1 MIEPHPR
8 RDRASKLN
16 ALLGLVALGIFFGA
30 LALTWFFLQG
40 GFQTGMPV
48 SAMFSGRGVGQQLR
62 AGGDVKIRGVLVGT
76 IRDIDLDEDG
86 KARLDLLIDEDLEIP
101 ADSVAEIRSKTVF
114 GEKWVELIPPAASGA
129 TAFLTEGSVI
139 PDERTKEPLEL
150 ERSLQLGHDLLSRLP
165 LRDLTTVFSTLAEG
179 FTGSEADARKALD
192 RGVVALRAVNAR
204 SDELDLALVQLR
216 QTAEWLDANDG
227 DIVSFM
233 ESLDEANRAFV
244 GAAPEYRASLQSLP
258 LFLEELA
265 GFQERIEPELGK
277 LVEDGATVAEIVAAR
292 SDALTDIVVQL
303 QAFTT
308 VWNSGLKQPCEGL
321 YESDLTCWQVYQAP
335 GLESR
340 GLYENGTGPLG
351 DSANDPL
358 AGVSG
363 GVSDATFTELVRA
376 YTGRDVP
383 PSLARVLYE
392 PARKALPELVGG
404 GL

>member
-1 MIEPHPR
+1 MSEPSRR
-8 RDRASKLN
+8 RDRVTVLN
-16 ALLGLVALGIFFGA
+16 ALLGLVALGLFAGA
-30 LALTWFFLQG
+30 LALTWFFLHG
-40 GFQTGMPV
+40 GFQSGVPV
-48 SAMFSGRGVGQQLR
+48 SAVFSGRGVGQQLR
-62 AGGDVKIRGVLVGT
+62 VGGDVKIRGVLVGR
-76 IRDIDLDEDG
+76 IRDVDLGEDG
-86 KARLDLLIDEDLEIP
+86 KARLDLLIDDDLEIP
-101 ADSVAEIRSKTVF
+101 ADAVAEIRSKTVF
-114 GEKWVELIPPAASGA
+114 GEKWVELIPPAASRA

-179 FTGSEADARKALD
+179 FTGSEDYAAQAID
-192 RGVVALRAVNAR
+192 RGIVALRAVNVR

-233 ESLDEANRAFV
+233 ESLDDANRALV
-244 GAAPEYRASLQSLP
+244 GAGDEYRASLQSVP
-258 LFLEELA
+258 LFLDELA
-265 GFQERIEPELGK
+265 TFQERIEPDLGR
-277 LVEDGATVAEIVAAR
+277 LVEDGANVAEIVAAR
-292 SDALTDIVVQL
+292 AGELTDIVVQL

-321 YESDLTCWQVYQAP
+321 YESDLTCWQVYQSP

-340 GLYENGTGPLG
+340 GLYGGGTGPLG

-358 AGVSG
+358 AGMTAR
-363 GVSDATFTELVRA
+363 VSDATFTELVRA

-383 PSLARVLYE
+383 PPLARVLYE
-392 PARKALPELVGG
+392 PMREALPELVGG